1 MEKKTASK
9 RYELNMEEL
18 EQVTGAGFFSKLKE
32 MAEKA
37 WEGIK
42 RSFD

>member
-1 MEKKTASK
+1 MENKTTIK
-9 RYELNMEEL
+9 RYELSMEEL
-18 EQVTGAGFFSKLKE
+18 EQVTGAGFFSRLKE

>member
-37 WEGIK
+37 WEGIRK
-42 RSFD
+42 TFD

>member
-1 MEKKTASK
+1 MENKTSK
-9 RYELNMEEL
+9 RCELNMKEL

-37 WEGIK
+37 WEGIRK
-42 RSFD
+42 TFD